1 MNFLQLDE
9 QYLDSF
15 IAPHE
20 WAGIQAQTELAARQL
35 EEGSGLGNDYLG
47 WLDWPV
53 DYDREEFERIQ
64 AAARRIRKQS
74 KVLVVIGIG
83 GSYLGARAVIEA
95 LTPAFKPMGSQE
107 LEIYFAGTN
116 LSGAYLEQ
124 LIAAIGE
131 RDFSVNMISKSGT
144 TTEPAIT
151 FRVLRGILQE
161 RYGAQAAQRIYATT
175 DKSKGAL
182 RQLATNE
189 SYDTFVV
196 PDDIG
201 GRFSV
206 ITAVGLLPICAAGI
220 DIAAFLDGAKDAR
233 ALYQAPFAENP
244 CYRYAAARNILYR
257 KGYGIEMLVNYDP
270 RLHYIAEW
278 WKQLYGESEGKDGK
292 GLFPAAAD
300 LTADLHSMGQYMQDG
315 RRHLFETLLQL
326 EDGGSPLT
334 VPTDADNLDGLNYLA
349 GKTVDY
355 VNERAAL
362 GTLQAHLDGGV
373 PNFVLRLP
381 EANAYHLG
389 ALLFFFMKA
398 CGVSGYLLGVN
409 PFDQPG
415 VEAYKRNMFRLLG
428 KPGYE

>member
-1 MNFLQLDE
+1 MNFLHLDE
-9 QYLDSF
+9 QYLANF

-20 WAGIQAQTELAARQL
+20 WSGIQPQVALAARQL
-35 EEGSGLGNDYLG
+35 EQGEGLGNDYLG

-53 DYDREEFERIQ
+53 GYDREEFERIQ

-74 KVLVVIGIG
+74 KVLVVVGIG

-95 LTPAFKPMGSQE
+95 LTPAFRPQGSQE
-107 LEIYFAGTN
+107 LEVYFAGTN
-116 LSGAYLEQ
+116 LSGAYLDQ

-151 FRVLRGILQE
+151 FRVLRNLLE
-161 RYGAQAAQRIYATT
+161 SRYGKQACQRIYATT
-175 DKSKGAL
+175 DKSRGAL
-182 RQLATNE
+182 RTLADRE
-189 SYDTFVV
+189 QYDTFVV
-196 PDDIG
+196 PDDVG

-206 ITAVGLLPICAAGI
+206 ITAVGLLPIAAAGI
-220 DIAAFLDGAKDAR
+220 DIGQFMEGAKDAR
-233 ALYQAPFAENP
+233 ALYQAPFAENA

-257 KGYGIEMLVNYDP
+257 KGYAIEMLVNYDP

-292 GLFPAAAD
+292 GIFPAAAD

-315 RRHLFETLLQL
+315 RRHLFETLVQL
-326 EDGGSPLT
+326 APDSDRA
-334 VPTDADNLDGLNYLA
+334 VPADADNLDGLNYLT
-349 GKTVDY
+349 GKTLDY
-355 VNERAAL
+355 VNEQAAL
-362 GTLQAHLDGGV
+362 GTLQAHRDGGV
-373 PNFVLRLP
+373 PALVLQLP
-381 EANAYHLG
+381 GATPYHLG
-389 ALLFFFMKA
+389 ALLYFFMKA

-428 KPGYE
+428 KPT